1 MFSVCFNQTKHWRSC
16 SLNQNVI
23 STNQRVLRPAKPT
36 EKQRIVLGRDLA
48 TCDEEL
54 CENGD
59 RKDKKI
65 IVKNKVNFW
74 KLSLCNRVAWM
85 VLLVELFGCI
95 KHAWD
100 NKNKKKAK
108 MMLLLLVYNR
118 CSEIAHFFDFFISWI
133 FFCTMLLTI
142 KAIKL
147 QIWLHRRI
155 NREAFQTKMF
165 CMRVWNWNRE
175 IARLRLPVKEMLLT
189 EQVWNVLFSFEN
201 KVFLMKLNFA
211 GF

>member
-133 FFCTMLLTI
+133 FFLYH
-142 KAIKL
+142 AINDKSNKITNLITQKNKSRSLPDKDVLHESVKL
-147 QIWLHRRI
+147 EQRNCKTASPGKRNAAHR
-155 NREAFQTKMF
+155 T
-165 CMRVWNWNRE
+165 
-175 IARLRLPVKEMLLT
+175 
-189 EQVWNVLFSFEN
+189 S
-201 KVFLMKLNFA
+201 MKCFVQ
-211 GF
+211 FWK